1 MKIKFSPKSLNNL
14 PNSYS
19 LDVGDYQDLNKYRD
33 EVLTKLRKGN
43 KICLQN
49 SFVYENINTIK

>member
-14 PNSYS
+14 PNLYS
-19 LDVGDYQDLNKYRD
+19 LDTGDYQDLNKYRD

-49 SFVYENINTIK
+49 YFVYVNLNI

>member
-1 MKIKFSPKSLNNL
+1 MKIKFSPKQFNNL

-19 LDVGDYQDLNKYRD
+19 FDTGDYQELNKYR
-33 EVLTKLRKGN
+33 EEIKRKLRNDN

-49 SFVYENINTIK
+49 FFVYENVNI

>member
-1 MKIKFSPKSLNNL
+1 MKIKFSPKCHNNL

-19 LDVGDYQDLNKYRD
+19 FDTGDYQDLNKYRD

-49 SFVYENINTIK
+49 YFVYVNLNI